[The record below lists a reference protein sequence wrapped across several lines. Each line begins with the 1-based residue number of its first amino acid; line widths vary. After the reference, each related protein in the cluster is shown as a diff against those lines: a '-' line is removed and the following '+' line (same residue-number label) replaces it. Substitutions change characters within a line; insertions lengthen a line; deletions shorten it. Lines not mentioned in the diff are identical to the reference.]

1 MKKQTKGWIKA
12 AEYDL
17 MLISEI
23 IENEHLTH
31 MIAFHSQQAIEKSIK
46 AILEEKEEKVPR
58 IHDIIT
64 LREKIEKYIKLDIDS
79 DIFDQLNELYIDSR
93 YPADLGLLPDG
104 KPSKKTADIFFK
116 TSTKILNDIKNYLT
130 EN

>member
-1 MKKQTKGWIKA
+1 M
-12 AEYDL
+12 
-17 MLISEI
+17 
-23 IENEHLTH
+23 
-31 MIAFHSQQAIEKSIK
+31 EKSIK